1 MKKWWIA
8 PSASGITFVIV
19 VIALVPAW
27 VFSLSMYHAYEPAV
41 FVMALVAIYVAAEHY
56 GGLADTEHELQ
67 ERTAELKRTL
77 GTVLDADGLNVWRR
91 EVYALYRRAT
101 WRIDG
106 VVRSLDIDTEWWK
119 CAGKPKPWTKYVE
132 QSKAGSGDFTLLS
145 VMGASRAKVMF
156 AVDLPLPIH
165 AVRPGCP
172 EVQKSKF
179 FRDLL
184 GLAWYL
190 VVFDFALQ
198 ERQNRAEPN
207 QNIARLRMKLTHA
220 PSWMHVVDYTVYQM
234 IERSALANSTVR
246 ELTHNL
252 EDPEERRLLS
262 RWARENVRSF
272 ARRGG
277 LAEEYVFSVLRYGAY
292 QMPGVDEEGLL
303 KLQDV
308 LGILGMKEYLNE
320 RNEQFLI
327 VPEGREPREKNLLML
342 ERPHAESLCMA
353 VFERLIE
360 IKLGPAVGRV
370 RLQDLIRELL

>member
-1 MKKWWIA
+1 
-8 PSASGITFVIV
+8 
-19 VIALVPAW
+19 
-27 VFSLSMYHAYEPAV
+27 
-41 FVMALVAIYVAAEHY
+41 
-56 GGLADTEHELQ
+56 
-67 ERTAELKRTL
+67 
-77 GTVLDADGLNVWRR
+77 
-91 EVYALYRRAT
+91 
-101 WRIDG
+101 
-106 VVRSLDIDTEWWK
+106 
-119 CAGKPKPWTKYVE
+119 
-132 QSKAGSGDFTLLS
+132 
-145 VMGASRAKVMF
+145 
-156 AVDLPLPIH
+156 
-165 AVRPGCP
+165 
-172 EVQKSKF
+172 
-179 FRDLL
+179 
-184 GLAWYL
+184 
-190 VVFDFALQ
+190 
-198 ERQNRAEPN
+198 
-207 QNIARLRMKLTHA
+207 MKLTHA

-342 ERPHAESLCMA
+342 EQPHAESLCMA

-360 IKLGPAVGRV
+360 IKLGPAVERV